1 MIISKLNIG
10 FFLGAVLIFTQC
22 YTEPFFDLSVSVIN
36 PDQSPAENVVV
47 KVKITDVDDGSVVN
61 GSIIDFEAVTN
72 SGGTCEF
79 SFENKVFLNVLA
91 CDSIMCRD
99 GHIYI
104 EENINNSITLML
116 DSGDCL
122 YCP

>member
-10 FFLGAVLIFTQC
+10 FFWGVVVIFTQC
-22 YTEPFFDLSVSVIN
+22 YTEPFFDLTVSVIN

-47 KVKITDVDDGSVVN
+47 KVKITDIDDGSVVD

-72 SGGTCEF
+72 SGGTCDF
-79 SFENKVFLNVLA
+79 SFDNKVFLSVLA
-91 CDSIMCRD
+91 CDSMMCRD

-104 EENINNSITLML
+104 EENITNSITLML